1 MDEGSIKNLI
11 KVWYEKG
18 SNEQDI
24 FSKFIFLWFCFN
36 AWISHLSDEE
46 SDAGMMRELANRDAR
61 MSDLFSIYD
70 TLMEATPTVFRVH
83 VQTLAAASPI
93 EDARGI
99 RPPVVI
105 ASESDFPNVI
115 WGIYRVRCN
124 LFHGSKNAKDPRDQ
138 KLVVVAGQIL
148 EKLVGGLKAQWR

>member
-61 MSDLFSIYD
+61 MSDLF
-70 TLMEATPTVFRVH
+70 
-83 VQTLAAASPI
+83 
-93 EDARGI
+93 
-99 RPPVVI
+99 
-105 ASESDFPNVI
+105 
-115 WGIYRVRCN
+115 
-124 LFHGSKNAKDPRDQ
+124 
-138 KLVVVAGQIL
+138 
-148 EKLVGGLKAQWR
+148 